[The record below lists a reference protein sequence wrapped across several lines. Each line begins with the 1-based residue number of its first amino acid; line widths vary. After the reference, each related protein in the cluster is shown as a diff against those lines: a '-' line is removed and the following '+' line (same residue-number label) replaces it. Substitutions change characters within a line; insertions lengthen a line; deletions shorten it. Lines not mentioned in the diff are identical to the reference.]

1 MHYVQFAAKKQR
13 ADLYVILA
21 LWHELITEWHPE
33 VIDPMR
39 ATMRRGHVKESL
51 SAYLHSQDWPHVE
64 RKYAEKACRFET
76 VLRVASGALDT
87 MHATSQFFTRA
98 ENATWFEA
106 LDRRT
111 VNGETVPM
119 SVGLTNAAIDV
130 WNASAAAREAALV
143 AARALLDADLISQG
157 IAIALLPCSET
168 AAGTRQMPLEHAGT
182 PPRAAL
188 QADANRAMY
197 LQTLVRHIHE
207 QSWQPVYRQKPF
219 GAPVRGWDERLKAYF
234 WPLPVNGYEQTCLD
248 MHSIHERARLLA
260 LALTGNGGWS
270 EAEGVL
276 AVQLANDIFTW
287 GGVPQAP
294 DTVTPSTVEHVFQAA
309 LANDAGATANMNS
322 GWTKVAAFAT
332 AHLEQ
337 DGTGLPQVIWDSR
350 VATAIIGRLD
360 ALPASDATP
369 AGLFPEIG
377 VVTGRGGTRPRA
389 LTQRWPSGYGR
400 WSSQVAGSA
409 LVRELRDILNGGGY
423 PLMPM
428 PGARQGAWTTRGVEM
443 VLFMDGY

>member
-1 MHYVQFAAKKQR
+1 MHHVQFAARNQR
-13 ADLYVILA
+13 ADLHVILA
-21 LWHELITEWHPE
+21 LWHELINEWHPE

-51 SAYLHSQDWPHVE
+51 SSYLHSQDWPHVE

-87 MHATSQFFTRA
+87 MHASSQFFTRA

-111 VNGETVPM
+111 VNGETVPL
-119 SVGLTNAAIDV
+119 SVGLTDAAIEV
-130 WNASAAAREAALV
+130 WNASAAARETALV
-143 AARALLDADLISQG
+143 AARALLAADLTSQG
-157 IAIALLPCSET
+157 IAVALLPCSET
-168 AAGTRQMPLEHAGT
+168 PAGTGQMPSEHAGT
-182 PPRAAL
+182 PPGPALHAGAGRAA
-188 QADANRAMY
+188 Y

-207 QSWQPVYRQKPF
+207 QPWQPVYRRKPF
-219 GAPVRGWDERLKAYF
+219 GTPVRGWDERLKAYF
-234 WPLPVNGYEQTCLD
+234 WPLPVKGYDQTCLD
-248 MHSIHERARLLA
+248 MQSIHERARLLA
-260 LALTGNGGWS
+260 LALTRNGRWS
-270 EAEGVL
+270 EAEGML

-287 GGVPQAP
+287 GGVPQER

-309 LANDAGATANMNS
+309 LVNDACATANMNS

-337 DGTGLPQVIWDSR
+337 DASGLPQVIWDSR

-360 ALPASDATP
+360 SLLASDATP
-369 AGLFPEIG
+369 AGLFPDIG
-377 VVTGRGGTRPRA
+377 IVTGRGGTRPRA
-389 LTQRWPSGYGR
+389 LVQRWPSGYGR

-409 LVRELRDILNGGGY
+409 LVRELRDILNGGDY
-423 PLMPM
+423 PSMPM
-428 PGARQGAWTTRGVEM
+428 PGTRQGAWTTRGVEM